1 MELALEGKVVIL
13 TGVTGG
19 IGRQIA
25 LDFLL
30 EGAIVIGLIR
40 NENKMQKIRN
50 WITEQN
56 VSDKSLHSKVGDLFD
71 YQGLQKVVREIVD
84 EFHRVDVLVNCAGF
98 AHENPFAILDQDQI
112 DSMID
117 VNFKSPLY
125 LSHAVL
131 RPMFRQKEGCII
143 NISSVSAIKKGR
155 GVAVYAAAKAAM
167 DAFTRALSSEVGRK
181 NIRVNCIRPGV
192 INTTMSGPLLER
204 AHDIVTASTALSRF
218 GYPNEISKAVL
229 FIASN
234 NTASY
239 MTGETF
245 TIDGGM
251 F

>member
-1 MELALEGKVVIL
+1 MKLALKGKVVIL

-40 NENKMQKIRN
+40 NENKMKQIRN
-50 WITEQN
+50 WIIDQN
-56 VSDKSLHSKVGDLFD
+56 ISDGSLHSKIGDLLD
-71 YQGLQKVVREIVD
+71 YHGLQTVVREIVD
-84 EFHRVDVLVNCAGF
+84 EFHRVDILVNCAGF

-167 DAFTRALSSEVGRK
+167 DAFTRALSS
-181 NIRVNCIRPGV
+181 
-192 INTTMSGPLLER
+192 
-204 AHDIVTASTALSRF
+204 
-218 GYPNEISKAVL
+218 
-229 FIASN
+229 
-234 NTASY
+234 
-239 MTGETF
+239 
-245 TIDGGM
+245 
-251 F
+251 